1 MKVIFLDADGV
12 LNSGEGLKQH
22 INKNGFNGI
31 LEYSKIEDKPLKLL
45 QEIIEKTSAKIV
57 LSSSWKNSKRLY
69 EKLERRLK
77 DFGMEIYDITPSL
90 GSGTQRGDEIR
101 EWLFKNETE
110 NFIILDD
117 DYDMREYINTEN
129 FIHTTY
135 KHGLTEELKNRT
147 IEVLNK

>member
-1 MKVIFLDADGV
+1 MKVIFLDVDGV

-57 LSSSWKNSKRLY
+57 MSSSWKNSKRLY
-69 EKLERRLK
+69 EKSERRLR
-77 DFGMEIYDITPSL
+77 DCGMEIYDITPSI
-90 GSGTQRGDEIR
+90 GIENRKGYEIKR
-101 EWLFKNETE
+101 WLDDNEVE
-110 NFIILDD
+110 NFVILDD
-117 DYDMREYINTEN
+117 EADMYLYADSKQ
-129 FIHTTY
+129 FIRTTY
-135 KHGLTEELKNRT
+135 KHGLTEELKNRA

>member
-1 MKVIFLDADGV
+1 MKVIFLDVDGV

-69 EKLERRLK
+69 EKLERRLR
-77 DFGMEIYDITPSL
+77 DCGMEICDITPSI
-90 GSGTQRGDEIR
+90 GIENRKGYEIKR
-101 EWLFKNETE
+101 WLDNNEVE
-110 NFIILDD
+110 NFVILDD
-117 DYDMREYINTEN
+117 EADMYLYTDSKQ
-129 FIHTTY
+129 FIRTTY
-135 KHGLTEELKNRT
+135 KHGLTEELKNRA